1 MQAILVFL
9 IKLYQYLISPWVGQH
24 CRFHPTCSSYAL
36 TAIQRFGSLRGSYL
50 AARRLLRC
58 HPWHKGGIDPVPEQ
72 FGK

>member
-1 MQAILVFL
+1 MQAVLVFL

-36 TAIQRFGSLRGSYL
+36 TAIRRFGSVRGSYL
-50 AARRLLRC
+50 AVRRLLRC